1 MVLQEGAQP
10 EHDSLSTRPEDTA
23 AGLSASDTAQHAR
36 GSLVASTKREE
47 DWKDAQHSVGNAHM
61 SHSADG
67 QKLTRQ
73 KVRRA
78 RIV

>member
-36 GSLVASTKREE
+36 GSLVASTKREV
-47 DWKDAQHSVGNAHM
+47 DWKDAQHSCGNAHTG
-61 SHSADG
+61 HSADG
-67 QKLTRQ
+67 QKLTLQ
-73 KVRRA
+73 KVRQA